1 MNRKRWICAALAAAV
16 LLLAA
21 EWLTRDGRD
30 VRAARAYLQSQK
42 YDESDPEAAPRRVD
56 PIKANPA
63 GRTISMRANSGDFI
77 DLLISCMER
86 AREVRRV
93 DGVPP
98 LSMPRV
104 TCGDSLRGS
113 WDRLYY
119 TDPSSRRV
127 TEFILTREDSM
138 ALGLRLTAYGPV
150 FPEIRD
156 LYVQELTDY
165 LQSRM
170 PEEGEDQF
178 ELDENGCL
186 KSVNIRTRETLER
199 YLDCVRNSP
208 CIWDQTDALCGIWM
222 TPPYVRVA
230 GRATC
235 DCEYVTYTS
244 PGTGRSI
251 AFSIDP
257 EDTRAFVTYLAG
269 LAGAKNPYAP
279 EEPPVPSE

>member
-1 MNRKRWICAALAAAV
+1 MRRKRWICAALAAAV
-16 LLLAA
+16 LLSAA

-30 VRAARAYLQSQK
+30 ARAACAYLQSQK
-42 YDESDPEAAPRRVD
+42 YDESDPEAAPARID
-56 PIKANPA
+56 PIDANPA
-63 GRTISMRANSGDFI
+63 GRTISMRMNSGESI
-77 DLLISCMER
+77 DLLAACIQR

-93 DGVPP
+93 DSIPP
-98 LSMPRV
+98 LAQPRV

-119 TDPSSRRV
+119 TSPSSRHI
-127 TEFILTREDSM
+127 TEFILTQADSM

-156 LYVQELTDY
+156 LYVQELADY

-170 PEEGEDQF
+170 PEAGEDQF
-178 ELDENGCL
+178 QLDENGYL
-186 KSVNIRTRETLER
+186 ESVNIRTQETLER

-208 CIWDQTDALCGIWM
+208 CIWDQTGALCGIWM
-222 TPPYVRVA
+222 TPPLVRVA

-244 PGTGRSI
+244 PSTGRSI
-251 AFSIDP
+251 AFSIAS
-257 EDTRAFVTYLAG
+257 EDTQSFAAYLAEQ
-269 LAGAKNPYAP
+269 AHAKNPYAP
-279 EEPPVPSE
+279 EEPPAE